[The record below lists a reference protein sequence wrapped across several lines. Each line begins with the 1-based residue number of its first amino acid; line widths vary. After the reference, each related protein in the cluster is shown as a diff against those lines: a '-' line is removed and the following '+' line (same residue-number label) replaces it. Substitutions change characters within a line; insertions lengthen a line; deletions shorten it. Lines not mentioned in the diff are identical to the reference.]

1 MTHKTKGIV
10 LRTVKYGETS
20 VVATI
25 FTEKFGI
32 QTYMVNGVRT
42 TQKKGSKAAMMQP
55 GAILDMEV
63 YHNELKGMQRIKE
76 CNWHVIY
83 QQLFSDVIKNSIAVY
98 VIELLTKTLK
108 QPEANDE
115 LFCFCEDCFLFLD
128 QSEMADAANFALY
141 FSLQLPQF
149 MGFKIQSPDPGLET
163 ESEIYLDLKEGIFV
177 TDKPKHNYFIQGE
190 LTKHTIELLK
200 VIHPEELNEVKLN
213 KEIRKIL
220 LTAYQ
225 QYYALHLQD
234 FGQMKTMKVL
244 QEVLG

>member
-10 LRTVKYGETS
+10 LRTVKYSETS

-32 QTYMVNGVRT
+32 QTYMVNGVRA
-42 TQKKGSKAAMMQP
+42 TQKKGSKAAMMQA

-76 CNWHVIY
+76 CNWAVIY
-83 QQLFSDVIKNSIAVY
+83 QEIFSDIIKNSIAVY

-115 LFCFCEDCFLFLD
+115 LFYFCEDSFLFLD
-128 QSEMADAANFALY
+128 QSKIADAANFALF

-149 MGFKIQSPDPGLET
+149 MGFKIQSPDPDMEA
-163 ESEIYLDLKEGIFV
+163 ESEIYLDLREGIFV
-177 TDKPKHNYFIQGE
+177 LDKPIHNFFIQGE
-190 LTKHTIELLK
+190 LVKHTIELLK
-200 VIHPEELNEVKLN
+200 VVHPDELNEVKLN

-244 QEVLG
+244 QEVMG

>member
-20 VVATI
+20 VVTTI

-32 QTYMVNGVRT
+32 QTYLVNGVRT
-42 TQKKGSKAAMMQP
+42 SQKKGSKAAMVQP
-55 GAILDMEV
+55 ASILDMEV

-76 CNWHVIY
+76 FNWHIIY
-83 QQLFSDVIKNSIAVY
+83 EELLSDVIKNSIAVY
-98 VIELLTKTLK
+98 VIELLNKTLK
-108 QPEANDE
+108 QPEANDD
-115 LFCFCEDCFLFLD
+115 LFNFCEDSFLFLD
-128 QSEMADAANFALY
+128 KAAVADAANFALF

-149 MGFKIQSPDPGLET
+149 MGFKIQSPTPGFET
-163 ESEIYLDLKEGIFV
+163 EEEIYLDLKEGIF
-177 TDKPKHNYFIQGE
+177 TLDKPEHHYFIQGE
-190 LTKHTIELLK
+190 PVKHTIELLK
-200 VIHPEELNEVKLN
+200 VIHPDDLKEIKLN
-213 KEIRKIL
+213 KDIRRNL
-220 LTAYQ
+220 LMAYQ